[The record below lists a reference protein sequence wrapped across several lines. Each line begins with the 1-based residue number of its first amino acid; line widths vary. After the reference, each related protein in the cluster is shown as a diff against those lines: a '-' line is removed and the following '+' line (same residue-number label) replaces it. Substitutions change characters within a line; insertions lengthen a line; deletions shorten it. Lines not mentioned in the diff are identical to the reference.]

1 MRVVSIMFAIALA
14 ACGGHPEHIAKD
26 QDQPPP
32 PAKSLYERLGATP
45 GITAVVEEFVTTTG
59 KDPRIEQFF
68 INADIPRLKKLM
80 VEQICQNTGGPCHY
94 TGKTMKESHAT
105 MHVKGVDFDAF
116 IDDLTKT
123 FAKLNVPAP
132 ETKEVL
138 TAFQSL
144 KTEVVK
150 E

>member
-1 MRVVSIMFAIALA
+1 MRSIMFIAVLALA
-14 ACGGHPEHIAKD
+14 ACGGHSAPIAKD
-26 QDQPPP
+26 TDQPAA
-32 PAKSLYERLGATP
+32 PAKSLYERLGGTP

-68 INADIPRLKKLM
+68 VNADIPRLKKLM

-105 MHVKGVDFDAF
+105 MHVKGGDFDAF
-116 IDDLTKT
+116 
-123 FAKLNVPAP
+123 V
-132 ETKEVL
+132 
-138 TAFQSL
+138 SL
-144 KTEVVK
+144 KTQVVT

>member
-1 MRVVSIMFAIALA
+1 MRLVSIMFVVA

-26 QDQPPP
+26 RDQPPP

-68 INADIPRLKKLM
+68 VNADIPRLTKLR

-123 FAKLNVPAP
+123 LAKLNVPAP

-138 TAFQSL
+138 TAFASL
-144 KTEVVK
+144 RTEVVT

>member
-1 MRVVSIMFAIALA
+1 MRLVSIIFVLA

-32 PAKSLYERLGATP
+32 PAKSLYERLGGTP

-68 INADIPRLKKLM
+68 ANADIPRLKKLM

-94 TGKTMKESHAT
+94 TGKTMKESHAN
-105 MHVKGVDFDAF
+105 MHVKGGDFDAF

-123 FAKLNVPAP
+123 LAKLNVPQR

-138 TAFQSL
+138 DAFVSL
-144 KTEVVK
+144 KTEVVT
-150 E
+150 

>member
-1 MRVVSIMFAIALA
+1 MRLVSIMFVLA

-26 QDQPPP
+26 QDQPA
-32 PAKSLYERLGATP
+32 PATKSLYERLGGTP

-68 INADIPRLKKLM
+68 VNADIPRLKKLM

-123 FAKLNVPAP
+123 LAKLNVPAP

-138 TAFQSL
+138 AAFESL
-144 KTEVVK
+144 KTEVVT

>member
-1 MRVVSIMFAIALA
+1 MRLVSIVFVVA
-14 ACGGHPEHIAKD
+14 ACGGHPKPIAKD
-26 QDQPPP
+26 LDQPPP
-32 PAKSLYERLGATP
+32 PAKSLYERLGGTP

-68 INADIPRLKKLM
+68 VNADIPRLKKLM

-123 FAKLNVPAP
+123 LAKLNVPAP
-132 ETKEVL
+132 ETNEVL
-138 TAFQSL
+138 TSFQSL
-144 KTEVVK
+144 RTEVVT

>member
-1 MRVVSIMFAIALA
+1 MRSIMFVAALTVA
-14 ACGGHPEHIAKD
+14 ACGGHPAHIAKD
-26 QDQPPP
+26 TDQPA
-32 PAKSLYERLGATP
+32 PAAKPLYERLGGTP

-68 INADIPRLKKLM
+68 VNADIPRLKKLM

-105 MHVKGVDFDAF
+105 MHVKGGDFDAF

-123 FAKLNVPAP
+123 LAKLKVPAP

-138 TAFQSL
+138 DAFESL
-144 KTEVVK
+144 RTEVVT